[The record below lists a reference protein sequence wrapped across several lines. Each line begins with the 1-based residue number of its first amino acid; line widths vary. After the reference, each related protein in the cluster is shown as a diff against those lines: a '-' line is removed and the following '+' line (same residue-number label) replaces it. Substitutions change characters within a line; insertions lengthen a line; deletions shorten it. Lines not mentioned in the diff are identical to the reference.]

1 MESKGIKIILVGE
14 SGVGKT
20 NLISV
25 SMGKKFIENSGSTMA
40 SSFYESEV
48 EINNKKYLYCLW
60 DTAGQER
67 FRALNKIFMKNAKI
81 VMIVFSIDNENSFKE
96 VDFWVNYT
104 KEILGNDQYIMAL
117 IANKSDLYENQTI
130 SDEKIDEKAKNLK
143 IKSKVTSALT
153 DVAGF
158 KLFLNE
164 LIADYINLIGP
175 EGEKGLTFTLCQQPQ
190 SQEEKKKKK
199 CC

>member
-1 MESKGIKIILVGE
+1 MESKGIKIVLVGE

-25 SMGKKFIENSGSTMA
+25 AMGIKYNENSGSTMA
-40 SSFYESEV
+40 SSFYENEV
-48 EINNKKYLYCLW
+48 EYNNKKYLYCLW

-67 FRALNKIFMKNAKI
+67 FRALNKLFMKNAKI

-117 IANKSDLYENQTI
+117 IANKSDLYEKQAI
-130 SDEKIDEKAKNLK
+130 SDELIDEKAKKLK
-143 IKSKVTSALT
+143 IKYKVTSART
-153 DVAGF
+153 DSAGF
-158 KLFLNE
+158 KLFLKE
-164 LIADYINLIGP
+164 LLEDYINLIGP
-175 EGEKGLTFTLCQQPQ
+175 EGEKQLTFTLCQQPV
-190 SQEEKKKKK
+190 QEEKKKKK

>member
-25 SMGKKFIENSGSTMA
+25 SMGKNFMENSGSTMA
-40 SSFYESEV
+40 SSFYEGEV
-48 EINNKKYLYCLW
+48 EYNNKKYLYCLW
-60 DTAGQER
+60 DTAGQEK

-81 VMIVFSIDNENSFKE
+81 VMIVFSIDSENSFKE

-117 IANKSDLYENQTI
+117 IANKSDLYEKQAM
-130 SDEKIDEKAKNLK
+130 SDQAIEEKAKNLK
-143 IKSKVTSALT
+143 IKYKVTSALT
-153 DVAGF
+153 DAAGF

-164 LIADYINLIGP
+164 LIVDYINLIGP
-175 EGEKGLTFTLCQQPQ
+175 EGEKGLTFTLCKQPQ
-190 SQEEKKKKK
+190 EVKKKKK
-199 CC
+199 C